1 MYGWRK
7 LRPWFFPAQ
16 GRPPKKGIHG
26 RIKWSGCQRIQQ
38 AMSGGKK
45 KSYLRS
51 KREKYQTYLW
61 DSLRRVLIAVPT
73 KLQLRKADRE
83 IHECKQKHSCWYGN
97 LPQPRHEHWATHIS
111 KGPWRDTR
119 TQNQITSNNTPSHF
133 LGSKIYRSRRLK
145 ILHCWLHARNSKRR
159 DFVRVDFHVVWKR
172 SDRGGRE
179 PPARKCIRR
188 E

>member
-1 MYGWRK
+1 MKWVPKDSAGNEWREK
-7 LRPWFFPAQ
+7 EIVSTIETW
-16 GRPPKKGIHG
+16 
-26 RIKWSGCQRIQQ
+26 
-38 AMSGGKK
+38 
-45 KSYLRS
+45 
-51 KREKYQTYLW
+51 KYQTYLW

-83 IHECKQKHSCWYGN
+83 IHECKQKHSCSYGN

-111 KGPWRDTR
+111 EGPLRDTR